1 MKYIRTE
8 DARIVD
14 TSICENVVKR
24 ASNGE
29 VAAIDWGQD
38 NNKEITFIG
47 LFISRHYHR

>member
-24 ASNGE
+24 TFNGE
-29 VAAIDWGQD
+29 VAAIDGGQD
-38 NNKEITFIG
+38 SNKEIAFIW
-47 LFISRHYHR
+47 FVISRHYHR